1 MSIVSKLKDPK
12 RVMNFFYW
20 RYRDIKQY
28 FKNWGAF
35 LAIKQES
42 KRPFTARP
50 HGRSEE
56 VILSLTSHRPR
67 FQCLPWTLE
76 CLLRQS
82 VRADRILVWIDTPD
96 LPHITP
102 HMRAMETRGVEFRE
116 TSRNLRPFNK
126 IIHTLKEFPAAI
138 IVTVD
143 DDIYYKPTMLE
154 ELLKEWSGNNKE
166 IVCHYAERI
175 TVDSEGNKR
184 AFRDWEKVKGPLHSA
199 YDIVPYGFGGVL
211 YPPQALPEETLDIEK
226 FTRLCPH
233 ADDIWLYWMGRMNGC
248 TYRKTIADVN
258 VLEWPSTQSVGLK
271 NNNMSNGNDKQ
282 IQQMVKEYGWP
293 SFKST

>member
-1 MSIVSKLKDPK
+1 MSLIAKLKDPK
-12 RVMNFFYW
+12 RVLNFLYW

-28 FKNWGAF
+28 FKNWGA
-35 LAIKQES
+35 LIKIKSES
-42 KRPFTARP
+42 KLPHTAKP
-50 HGRSEE
+50 HGRKEE

-67 FQCLPWTLE
+67 FKSLPWTLE
-76 CLLRQS
+76 CLVRQS
-82 VRADRILVWIDTPD
+82 IKADRILVWIDTPD
-96 LPHITP
+96 IPHITP
-102 HMRAMETRGVEFRE
+102 EMKAMEARGVEFRE

-126 IIHTLKEFPAAI
+126 IIHTLKEFPDAI

-154 ELLKEWSGNNKE
+154 ELLSEWSGDTKE
-166 IVCHYAERI
+166 VVCHYAERI

-184 AFRDWEKVKGPLHSA
+184 AFRDWQRAKGPLYPA
-199 YDIVPYGFGGVL
+199 YDIMPYGFGGVL
-211 YPPQALPEETLDIEK
+211 YPPGALPPQTLDIET

-233 ADDIWLYWMGRMNGC
+233 ADDVWLYWMGRMSGC

-258 VLEWPSTQSVGLK
+258 VLEWPSTQAVGLK
-271 NNNMSNGNDKQ
+271 NDNMSHGNDKQ

-293 SFKST
+293 SFNPA